1 MPGRLYEIKV
11 SSKVKYLRE
20 ERDRGVPRSFSKL
33 EMFLKERRLELQDF
47 LDDTTE
53 VAASPGDAMETED
66 IETEVDGDGDGDG
79 DLEEGPEDHLDD
91 SADEDYSDDGEED
104 E

>member
-11 SSKVKYLRE
+11 PNKVKYLRE
-20 ERDRGVPRSFSKL
+20 EREGGVPKSFSKL
-33 EMFLKERRLELQDF
+33 EVFLKERRVELQDF
-47 LDDTTE
+47 LDETTE
-53 VAASPGDAMETED
+53 VEASPGDAMETGEV
-66 IETEVDGDGDGDG
+66 ETEEDSDN

-91 SADEDYSDDGEED
+91 SPDEYYSDDEGED